1 MPPPCHLPIRH
12 AAGNAAAL
20 WDEWTVRAL
29 GHAAADSARP
39 LDESRWFKDMA
50 AASKEVLQLASSS
63 SPAPRPTVCALPTT
77 MLLSV
82 SDTLK
87 HGRAQFG
94 GNQCR
99 RRRSRPR
106 GKNGKKRIRHL

>member
-1 MPPPCHLPIRH
+1 MPQWVVGYH
-12 AAGNAAAL
+12 
-20 WDEWTVRAL
+20 E
-29 GHAAADSARP
+29 ADS
-39 LDESRWFKDMA
+39 LNEVETELS
-50 AASKEVLQLASSS
+50 EVLVSCHIVVAFFLSLCSALTPLR

-106 GKNGKKRIRHL
+106 GKNGKKRKCARRSNELSLLDTIHTFQA